1 MLTLAL
7 PAALPDRPR
16 AIPPELLDAPRTL
29 FTPHLGNPQRS
40 NYLLRKAVSS
50 RPNRGVGTI
59 GSAVVEV
66 RKAIERSA
74 ATTIVEWAR
83 GERPSNALNSV

>member
-1 MLTLAL
+1 MTVEKGRFE
-7 PAALPDRPR
+7 PAK
-16 AIPPELLDAPRTL
+16 TV
-29 FTPHLGNPQRS
+29 
-40 NYLLRKAVSS
+40 VS
-50 RPNRGVGTI
+50 T

>member
-1 MLTLAL
+1 MTVEKGRFE
-7 PAALPDRPR
+7 PAK
-16 AIPPELLDAPRTL
+16 TV
-29 FTPHLGNPQRS
+29 
-40 NYLLRKAVSS
+40 VS
-50 RPNRGVGTI
+50 T
-59 GSAVVEV
+59 GSAVVVEV

>member
-1 MLTLAL
+1 MTVEKG
-7 PAALPDRPR
+7 RF
-16 AIPPELLDAPRTL
+16 E
-29 FTPHLGNPQRS
+29 PQKPC
-40 NYLLRKAVSS
+40 N
-50 RPNRGVGTI
+50 T